1 MRRVYVGTCGFVET
15 RARLFRDFEV
25 LEVQQTF
32 YQPPRLEIA
41 RRWRQEAPQAFKF
54 TLKAWQLITHSAR
67 SPTYRR
73 LRERLSPEQL
83 ACCGGFKLN
92 PLTRWAWQRTVEI
105 AEALRA
111 DAVVCQTPPS
121 FHPEPVN
128 LERIEKFF
136 REVPRGTWKIVFEP
150 RGTGWDEKRLKPL
163 LEALNLVHGTD
174 PFLAPSLGED
184 FHYFRLHG
192 RPAYAYNYR
201 YSDEDL
207 VQLKQSLPA
216 QGTIFVLFNNTTMAA
231 DARRFKALL
240 QAG

>member
-1 MRRVYVGTCGFVET
+1 MGRVYVGTCGFVET

-41 RRWRQEAPQAFKF
+41 RRWRQEAPSAFKF
-54 TLKAWQLITHSAR
+54 TLKAWQLITHPAR
-67 SPTYRR
+67 SQTYRR
-73 LRERLSPEQL
+73 LRERLSHEQL

-92 PLTRWAWQRTVEI
+92 PVTCWAWQRTMEI
-105 AEALRA
+105 AEVLKAE
-111 DAVVCQTPPS
+111 AVVCQTPPS
-121 FHPEPVN
+121 FHPEPAN
-128 LERIEKFF
+128 LEQMERFF
-136 REVPRGTWKIVFEP
+136 RKVPRGDWKIVFEP
-150 RGTGWDEKRLKPL
+150 RGPGWDVKVLRPV
-163 LEALNLVHGTD
+163 LEALNLSHGTD

-192 RPAYAYNYR
+192 RPAYAYDYR

-207 VQLKQSLPA
+207 EELRKMLPA
-216 QGTIFVLFNNTTMAA
+216 QGRVFVLFNNAFMAE

-240 QAG
+240 VR